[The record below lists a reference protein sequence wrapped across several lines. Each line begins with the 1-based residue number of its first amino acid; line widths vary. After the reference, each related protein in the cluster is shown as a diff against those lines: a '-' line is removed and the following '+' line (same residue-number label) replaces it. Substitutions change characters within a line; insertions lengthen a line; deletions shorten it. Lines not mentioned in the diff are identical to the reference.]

1 VRLDSGTLGALLGGT
16 VVTTLL
22 LAAPGGG
29 HPLQKMTWILCGV
42 ASSMLTRGYGAHV
55 SAHEEVGGV
64 RYVVGFIQSVAGA
77 WPVAV
82 AGLPTVLLLLLAAAF
97 DWPDDRVDPGDRVTI
112 GYTTIGLNINV
123 VLLFLLGVM
132 AARRAG
138 LPRVWTVLIGIF
150 NALLGWGIVAVN
162 LALN

>member
-1 VRLDSGTLGALLGGT
+1 MRLDSGTLGAVLGGT

-22 LAAPGGG
+22 LAAPGAG
-29 HPLQKMTWILCGV
+29 HPLQKLTWILCGV

-55 SAHEEVGGV
+55 SAHEQVGGV
-64 RYVVGFIQSVAGA
+64 RYVVGFIRSVAGG
-77 WPVAV
+77 WPIAV
-82 AGLPTVLLLLLAAAF
+82 ACLPTVLLLLIAAAF
-97 DWPDDRVDPGDRVTI
+97 DWPDDRVDPGDKVTI

-123 VLLFLLGVM
+123 VVLFLLGVL

-138 LPRVWTVLIGIF
+138 LPGAWRLLIGIF

-162 LALN
+162 LALS

>member
-1 VRLDSGTLGALLGGT
+1 MRLDSGTLGALLGGT

-22 LAAPGGG
+22 LAAQGGG
-29 HPLQKMTWILCGV
+29 HPMQKTTWILCGV

-64 RYVVGFIQSVAGA
+64 RYVVGFIRNVAGG

-82 AGLPTVLLLLLAAAF
+82 ASLPTVLLLLLAAAF
-97 DWPDDRVDPGDRVTI
+97 DWPDDRVGPGDRVTI

-123 VLLFLLGVM
+123 VLLFLLGIM
-132 AARRAG
+132 AARRAR
-138 LPRVWTVLIGIF
+138 LSRVWTALIGIF

-162 LALN
+162 LSLS